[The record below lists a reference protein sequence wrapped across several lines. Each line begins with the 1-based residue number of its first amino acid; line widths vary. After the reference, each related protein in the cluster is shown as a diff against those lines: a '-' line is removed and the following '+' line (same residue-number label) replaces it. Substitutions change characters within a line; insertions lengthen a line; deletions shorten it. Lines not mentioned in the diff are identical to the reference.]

1 MTKKTNKIKKNNP
14 EKKIDYKKLAEEYLD
29 GWKRERSDF
38 ENYKKQETERFTM
51 IRDFDNRKMLLNVL
65 EIVDN
70 FELALL
76 YTPKNIQ
83 ENNWFK
89 GVEHIKASID
99 RFLENEAVVKI
110 KAVQEKFNHEFHEAI
125 EGTGD
130 TVSKEIRAGY
140 MYKGKLLR
148 PARVKLS

>member
-1 MTKKTNKIKKNNP
+1 MTKKTKEVKKP
-14 EKKIDYKKLAEEYLD
+14 AKQDYKKLSEEYLA

-38 ENYKKQETERFTM
+38 ENYKKQEAERSIM
-51 IRDFDNRKMLLNVL
+51 IRNFDNRKMLLNVL

-76 YTPKNIQ
+76 YAPKNIQ

-89 GVEHIKASID
+89 GIENIKASMD
-99 RFLENEAVVKI
+99 KFLENENIVKI
-110 KAVQEKFNHEFHEAI
+110 KTFQEKFNPEFHEAI

-130 TVSKEIRAGY
+130 IISKEMRAGY
-140 MYKGKLLR
+140 IYKGKLLR